1 MEDLKSD
8 YKDDVLNESKNT
20 RRKYN
25 MIQNEDG
32 TVSLEDVT
40 EYEQIGDEIGGGRIK
55 RHNICNKPVK
65 RPFK

>member
-40 EYEQIGDEIGGGRIK
+40 EYEQIGDEIGGE
-55 RHNICNKPVK
+55 N
-65 RPFK
+65 